1 MTIPLAEF
9 FAHVGGA
16 AIQGVITPDATR
28 PVPEIDASASPHAL
42 TSHADATRLRVAHEE
57 YLITDL
63 FHRLGPILFVRHLW
77 GVANEAA
84 DKSSRFLNTLAEDV
98 LRGLG
103 LQPEWTSL
111 PQWVAS
117 YFERVVIRL
126 RAMHLPPLVPGTEY

>member
-1 MTIPLAEF
+1 MTL
-9 FAHVGGA
+9 
-16 AIQGVITPDATR
+16 
-28 PVPEIDASASPHAL
+28 AL

-126 RAMHLPPLVPGTEY
+126 RAMHLPPLVRRMGRLHGCGRHGRLCRGSHRWRDLHLYPCHLWDW